1 MKRLILIIVLS
12 CLITSFCD
20 ATELNIYYSNNNTTT
35 DIYYS
40 TGYEYIYIQNNTLNT
55 TDLNSVILKN
65 QIVCD
70 DIIDEPIKIFNI
82 LPLLFW
88 TLIIGLVI
96 IFIISVIKKAY
107 T

>member
-1 MKRLILIIVLS
+1 MFKFILSIILFCCVILS
-12 CLITSFCD
+12 CN
-20 ATELNIYYSNNNTTT
+20 ATELNIYYPNNNTTT

-40 TGYEYIYIQNNTLNT
+40 TGYDYTHIQNNTLNI

-70 DIIDEPIKIFNI
+70 DVINEPIKIFNI

-88 TLIIGLVI
+88 SLIIGLI
-96 IFIISVIKKAY
+96 FIFIISVLKKAF

>member
-1 MKRLILIIVLS
+1 MSPYLFLFLILFM
-12 CLITSFCD
+12 ITSVN
-20 ATELNIYYSNNNTTT
+20 ATELNIYYPNNNTTT

-40 TGYEYIYIQNNTLNT
+40 TGYDYTHTQNNTLNT

-70 DIIDEPIKIFNI
+70 DVINEPIKIFNI

-88 TLIIGLVI
+88 SLIIGL
-96 IFIISVIKKAY
+96 IFIFVVSVIKKAF

>member
-1 MKRLILIIVLS
+1 MITRFILFIILFCCVIS
-12 CLITSFCD
+12 CN
-20 ATELNIYYSNNNTTT
+20 ATELNIYYPNNNTTT

-40 TGYEYIYIQNNTLNT
+40 IGHDFIYLQNNTLNAT
-55 TDLNSVILKN
+55 NLNTVILKN

-70 DIIDEPIKIFNI
+70 DIINDPIKIFNI

-88 TLIIGLVI
+88 TLIIAMII
-96 IFIISVIKKAY
+96 IFIIYKLKKAL